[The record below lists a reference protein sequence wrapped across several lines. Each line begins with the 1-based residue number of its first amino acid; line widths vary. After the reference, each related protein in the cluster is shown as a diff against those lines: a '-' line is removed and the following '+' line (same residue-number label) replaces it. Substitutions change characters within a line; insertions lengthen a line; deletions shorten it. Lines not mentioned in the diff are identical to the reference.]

1 MDIKD
6 IILIVLSAF
15 NFIIAGYIYGRN
27 RKSHINLSF
36 SLMYLFA
43 AFWSLGL
50 ALFTSTSD
58 PIIVK
63 HYVSIYYISAMLI
76 APSFLFFCIVYPFP
90 SFLNNFK
97 NILLIYIPAII
108 VSIMLLIPDIMIKGV
123 FIDDVNQVELC
134 WGYYIY
140 FIVFVL
146 YILIALNMLVRKYL
160 KSDGVSK
167 YQLKYIISGA
177 TIGFTIGIIFDLLF
191 PLFGNYNLIW
201 IGPYSSIVLMI
212 FVYRLISKKA

>member
-1 MDIKD
+1 
-6 IILIVLSAF
+6 
-15 NFIIAGYIYGRN
+15 
-27 RKSHINLSF
+27 
-36 SLMYLFA
+36 
-43 AFWSLGL
+43 
-50 ALFTSTSD
+50 
-58 PIIVK
+58 
-63 HYVSIYYISAMLI
+63 MLI